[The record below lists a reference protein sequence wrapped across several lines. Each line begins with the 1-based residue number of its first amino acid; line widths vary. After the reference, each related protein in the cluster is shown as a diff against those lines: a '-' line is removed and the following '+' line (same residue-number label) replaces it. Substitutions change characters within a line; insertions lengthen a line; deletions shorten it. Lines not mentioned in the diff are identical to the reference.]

1 MSSAHAMDLLVRL
14 LQTTM
19 FAVGPLLAVALLAG
33 VLVGVLQ
40 TATQINEASISFLVK
55 VLAVVAMGVIVGPAL
70 ARHVVDYTKAT
81 WSSVAEVTR

>member
-1 MSSAHAMDLLVRL
+1 MSSSLAMDLLVRL

-33 VLVGVLQ
+33 VLVGVIQ

-55 VLAVVAMGVIVGPAL
+55 VLAVVAAGVIIGPAL
-70 ARHVVDYTKAT
+70 ARSVVDYTKAT
-81 WSSVAEVTR
+81 WSSVAEVTK

>member
-1 MSSAHAMDLLVRL
+1 MDLLVRL